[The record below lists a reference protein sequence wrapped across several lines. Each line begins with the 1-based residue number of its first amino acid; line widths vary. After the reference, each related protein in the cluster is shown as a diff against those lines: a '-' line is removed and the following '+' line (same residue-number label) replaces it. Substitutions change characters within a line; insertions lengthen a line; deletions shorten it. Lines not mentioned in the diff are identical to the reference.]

1 MGKLLK
7 YPVWFVS
14 WLLRTVLGLGFTLAN
29 WVHSNQ
35 LGSLQLA
42 YP

>member
-14 WLLRTVLGLGFTLAN
+14 WMLRTVLGSGLTLAN
-29 WVHSNQ
+29 WVHSN
-35 LGSLQLA
+35 
-42 YP
+42 

>member
-14 WLLRTVLGLGFTLAN
+14 WMLRTVLGLGFTLLTGFTPTN
-29 WVHSNQ
+29 WLHSN
-35 LGSLQLA
+35 
-42 YP
+42 